1 MNSNHAET
9 SSPRRPSELPV
20 LVSAC
25 LLGVHCR
32 YDGSTNP
39 CSELAAKIGSRAV
52 IPICPEEFGG
62 LSTPRPAA
70 ECCGGTGADVLT
82 GNAKILV
89 KESGKDVTE
98 QFLSGAHEALRLAR
112 KFGAD
117 SALLKSKSPSCGCG
131 KVYRDGQLVNGD
143 GVTAALLKRAGIAVE
158 AIDA

>member
-1 MNSNHAET
+1 MPST
-9 SSPRRPSELPV
+9 QSVTTLSKSSELPV

-32 YDGSTNP
+32 YDGSSNP
-39 CSELAAKIGSRAV
+39 CSELAEKIGSRAV

-70 ECCGGTGADVLT
+70 ECCGGTGADVIA
-82 GNAKILV
+82 GDSKILV
-89 KESGKDVTE
+89 KETGKDVTE
-98 QFLSGAHEALRLAR
+98 QFLAGAQEALRLAK

-117 SALLKSKSPSCGCG
+117 AALLKSKSPSCGCG
-131 KVYRDGQLVNGD
+131 KVYREGQLVDGD
-143 GVTAALLKRAGIAVE
+143 GVTAALLQKEGISVE

>member
-1 MNSNHAET
+1 
-9 SSPRRPSELPV
+9 LPV

-32 YDGSTNP
+32 YDGSANP
-39 CSELAAKIGSRAV
+39 CSELADKIGSRPV

-70 ECCGGTGADVLT
+70 ECCGGTGADVLA

-98 QFLSGAHEALRLAR
+98 QFLAGAKEALRLAR
-112 KFGAD
+112 KFGAKA
-117 SALLKSKSPSCGCG
+117 ALLKSKSPSCGCG
-131 KVYRDGQLVNGD
+131 KVYKEGQLVAGD
-143 GVTAALLKRAGIAVE
+143 GVTAALLRKEGITVE
-158 AIDA
+158 AVDA

>member
-1 MNSNHAET
+1 MSDRMNKSGATDPNQ
-9 SSPRRPSELPV
+9 PV

-39 CSELAAKIGSRAV
+39 CPELAEKIGNRPV

-70 ECCGGTGADVLT
+70 ECCGGTGADVIA
-82 GNAKILV
+82 GKAKILV

-98 QFLSGAHEALRLAR
+98 QFLCGAEEALRLAR
-112 KFGAD
+112 EFGANA
-117 SALLKSKSPSCGCG
+117 ALLKSKSPSCGCG
-131 KVYRDGQLVNGD
+131 KVYREGQLVDGD
-143 GVTAALLKRAGIAVE
+143 GVTAALLKREGIAVE